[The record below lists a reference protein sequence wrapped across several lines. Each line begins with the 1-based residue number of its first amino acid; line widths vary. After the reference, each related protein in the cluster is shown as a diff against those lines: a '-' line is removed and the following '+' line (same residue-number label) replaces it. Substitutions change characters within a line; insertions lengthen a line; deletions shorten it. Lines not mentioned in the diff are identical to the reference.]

1 MEWADVK
8 SGNEVKTMYLNVT
21 KEIRDTLKG
30 LGTENLLEEETRL
43 DM

>member
-1 MEWADVK
+1 
-8 SGNEVKTMYLNVT
+8 VT

>member
-1 MEWADVK
+1 VERADVK
-8 SGNEVKTMYLNVT
+8 FGNEVKTMYLNVT
-21 KEIRDTLKG
+21 KEIRDTLKA